1 MFVTIVR
8 RFAVYIYTVIGISV
22 LVFVLAR
29 LTGDPVSLY
38 LPLNASQATRDALA
52 AELGFDQSIPV
63 QLWRYATSLLSLD
76 FGMSFRQNRPAID
89 IVLAAFPVTLTLAAL
104 AIGISLT
111 LSLVIGSLAAWRPG
125 SVFDRLSGFVSLMGA
140 SVPDFWIAIMLILFF
155 AVQLDLLPTSGMA
168 TPIHW
173 ILPVAVLVL
182 RPFGILTQVV
192 RSSMI
197 TALASGY
204 VKTARAK
211 GASQGAITFVHALRN
226 AMLPVIT
233 VASDQAAGL
242 VNGAVVAE
250 AVFGFAGIGK
260 IMLDAIQ
267 FRDFAVLQ
275 AAVLVVAMTI
285 FAVNLIVEVIYA
297 LLDPRIRLQ

>member
-1 MFVTIVR
+1 MYATVAGR
-8 RFAVYIYTVIGISV
+8 AVQYLYSVIGISV

-38 LPLNASQATRDALA
+38 LPLNATQATREALS
-52 AELGFDQSIPV
+52 ERLGFDQPIYV
-63 QLWRYATSLLSLD
+63 QLWRYVVSIAHLDLGTS
-76 FGMSFRQNRPAID
+76 MRQARPAMEV
-89 IVLAAFPVTLTLAAL
+89 VLNAFPVTLKLAAL
-104 AIGISLT
+104 AIGISLA
-111 LSLVIGSLAAWRPG
+111 LALIIGSLAAWRPG
-125 SVFDRLSGFVSLMGA
+125 SIFDRISGFVSLMGA
-140 SVPDFWIAIMLILFF
+140 SVPDFWIAIILILIFS
-155 AVQLDLLPTSGMA
+155 VNLHLLPTSGMS
-168 TPIHW
+168 TPLHW
-173 ILPVAVLVL
+173 IMPVAVLIL

-197 TALASGY
+197 SALSSGY

-211 GASQGAITFVHALRN
+211 GASRNAIIFVHALRN

-233 VASDQAAGL
+233 VASDQIAGL

-250 AVFGFAGIGK
+250 SVFGFAGIGK

-275 AAVLVVAMTI
+275 AAVLVVAVTV
-285 FAVNLIVEVIYA
+285 FAINMIVDIIYVV
-297 LLDPRIRLQ
+297 LDPRIRLQ